1 MDTMETDDTMAPE
14 ANDNAESDLICPQCG
29 AASVTTFLHHD
40 RFNYGSGAAAVTLQ
54 VDNLPVRHCSA
65 CDLEFVDYE
74 GEQLRHAAVCRYLGV
89 LTPAEI
95 RAIRTGHGMT
105 RAAFADVTGFGE
117 ATLNRWENGA
127 KVQNRANDR
136 YLRLLAAPE
145 GMEALQRLTTVTDP
159 QRPSVRRDQFRV
171 LNVTEDHRDRQQGFQ
186 LRLAS

>member
-65 CDLEFVDYE
+65 CDLEFLDHE
-74 GEQLRHAAVCRYLGV
+74 GEQLRHAAVCRHLGL

-95 RAIRTGHGMT
+95 RSIRKRYGMT

-127 KVQNRANDR
+127 IVQNRANDR
-136 YLRLLAAPE
+136 YLRLLAVPE
-145 GMEALQRLTTVTDP
+145 GMEALQRLTMVAAS
-159 QRPSVRRDQFRV
+159 QSLSVRPGQFRV
-171 LNVTEDHRDRQQGFQ
+171 LKPTEGHRVRQQGFQ